1 MGLGGRAHN
10 QKSQQDG
17 SQLGEGKGSLLGKA
31 LNITFQKVGNGPPEI
46 LKLAKNELLNCHQI
60 LGIKVPE

>member
-1 MGLGGRAHN
+1 MRLRGHAHN

-31 LNITFQKVGNGPPEI
+31 LNITFQKVGNGPQEI
-46 LKLAKNELLNCHQI
+46 LKLAKN
-60 LGIKVPE
+60 